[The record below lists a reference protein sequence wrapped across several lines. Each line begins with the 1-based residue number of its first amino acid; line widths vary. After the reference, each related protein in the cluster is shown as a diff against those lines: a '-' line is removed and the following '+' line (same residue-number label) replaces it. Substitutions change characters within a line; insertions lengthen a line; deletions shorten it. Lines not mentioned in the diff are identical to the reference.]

1 MDISKG
7 LSCLTRTLP
16 MHLFHL
22 FIRRP
27 SSVGAG
33 YSSSVSSIGGIGQPI
48 GSSRAVSGSQ
58 RHKASPDNTLH
69 VLSVSTSVTKIRWRP
84 PAFDSFLT
92 AGEEEDNVDRHDS
105 MLAVA
110 TARLASAGGSGV
122 LSLWSYNRPFM
133 PLSVVEGHEEGAVTD
148 FVWLDT
154 PQVNQKSKNGSK
166 LAQAESEARRL
177 RMNQNPSLQDTFE
190 GRSTGREVE
199 STLFDNKGKEKDA
212 VKAESSSVYIW
223 QHVLSVGRDGRC
235 LLQSFARGAF
245 FYLEPEL
252 RWFGFGVP
260 HLCIV
265 Y

>member
-1 MDISKG
+1 MDISKA

-48 GSSRAVSGSQ
+48 GTIGSRAVSGSL
-58 RHKASPDNTLH
+58 RHKAIPDNTLH
-69 VLSVSTSVTKIRWRP
+69 VLSVSASVTKIRWRP
-84 PAFDSFLT
+84 PAFDTFSV

-154 PQVNQKSKNGSK
+154 PQINQNSKNGSK
-166 LAQAESEARRL
+166 LAQAENEARRL
-177 RMNQNPSLQDTFE
+177 RMNQNPNLQDTFE
-190 GRSTGREVE
+190 GRSAGREVE
-199 STLFDNKGKEKDA
+199 SILFDNKGKEKDA
-212 VKAESSSVYIW
+212 VSSSVYIW

-235 LLQSFARGAF
+235 LLQSFARGA
-245 FYLEPEL
+245 Y
-252 RWFGFGVP
+252 WICN
-260 HLCIV
+260 HN
-265 Y
+265 